1 MLTTG
6 RLDMKDLFADR
17 PCLRKGRYGD
27 FTCGFCDT
35 ARAIAE
41 GTTYIVNGK
50 VMPREEAIQ
59 YNLSL
64 CVKAKEASE
73 LSPTVKEIRREGQRI
88 LKAGTNI
95 RVQLKRKAGTRRLDG
110 FVIECFADDTVKIY
124 VHDLSAVKIVPA
136 DEFLTSRR
144 GTTCK

>member
-41 GTTYIVNGK
+41 GTTYIVNDK

-95 RVQLKRKAGTRRLDG
+95 RVQLKRKAGTRKLDG
-110 FVIECFADDTVKIY
+110 FVIECYADGNVKIY

-136 DEFLTSRR
+136 DGFLTSRR